1 MKSIDSNNFPRKKI
15 IASLIVGLLIGG
27 CGFVKPRPVT
37 DEEVVKRV
45 KSDTQLMY
53 QNQEPIAGPVS
64 LEEAMARALKYNLD
78 YRLKKMESALA
89 LGLTDYASYDMLPK
103 LAANAGYRARDND
116 SGGTSLGIVD
126 RQPSLRPS
134 TSEERRHSLA
144 SLEVSWNVLDFGVS
158 YYRARQQAD
167 QVMIA
172 EERRRKVVQ
181 NIIQD
186 VRSAFWRAL
195 GAQRLEAQAKAVLR
209 QADEALAR
217 SRQAE
222 VTRAISPGLALNYQR
237 ALLDATSLLNQ
248 RRQDLLYAKTELA
261 ALMTVPAGQEFTLA
275 NTNEGRLP
283 PAPCDISQLEELALM
298 KRPELRQEDFKTRI
312 TSDEARKQLLG
323 MLPGIN
329 LDISKNY
336 DSNNLLF
343 NNSWLQGGLGVSWT
357 LMRLAAL
364 PALNRAQDQQVET
377 DTARRLALSLAVLT
391 QVRVGAE
398 RYRLALE
405 DYRLADSAAQ
415 VDRRLADYTHASV
428 KAKLETELE
437 EIRTE
442 ARAVLGA
449 YQRANAYVNT
459 QVSFGRLYNT
469 VGEDPLPDDFD
480 DENVKQLSQRLHS
493 SLRNIELEW
502 FLQKTG
508 QNSCGAKPEAK
519 LLSRAKPVN
528 RASAVAVRVL
538 GIESPIKREQARK
551 QISEMLVQQGFVIDE
566 AKGLPV
572 IVQPE
577 PPVKRKAPKARPA
590 TPPAATPVVATVVRK
605 APRKKIWVVS
615 LQNQQGQTL
624 GSSRYVPDA
633 SKAEQSESKDATDAA
648 VQAAS
653 NLRLWSKRAE
663 GESK

>member
-1 MKSIDSNNFPRKKI
+1 
-15 IASLIVGLLIGG
+15 
-27 CGFVKPRPVT
+27 
-37 DEEVVKRV
+37 
-45 KSDTQLMY
+45 
-53 QNQEPIAGPVS
+53 
-64 LEEAMARALKYNLD
+64 
-78 YRLKKMESALA
+78 
-89 LGLTDYASYDMLPK
+89 
-103 LAANAGYRARDND
+103 
-116 SGGTSLGIVD
+116 
-126 RQPSLRPS
+126 
-134 TSEERRHSLA
+134 
-144 SLEVSWNVLDFGVS
+144 
-158 YYRARQQAD
+158 
-167 QVMIA
+167 
-172 EERRRKVVQ
+172 
-181 NIIQD
+181 
-186 VRSAFWRAL
+186 
-195 GAQRLEAQAKAVLR
+195 
-209 QADEALAR
+209 
-217 SRQAE
+217 